1 MKLLPDFVRKAFV
14 RAEGSHRGPFYGQGE
29 LGGWHQFDP
38 LGDGWQRNIELPNPQ
53 QVPAVYACVMAISR
67 SISQCYPIH
76 VKSKDGVIEHVHT
89 SAAYRVM
96 RNPNSY
102 QSGPEFFLNLMATAL
117 FEGEAFAIATRNDRS
132 EISGLHILPKGA
144 CAPLV
149 DDETKEIFYSIG
161 SSPLAP
167 GGQEYVAPA
176 RDVLHLKFHTP
187 RHPLVGESP
196 IKAAALATGINV
208 SLSKSQAAFFNQM
221 NRPSGVLST
230 DLQLNAQQMHQL
242 RAAFNEQSK
251 MWAQGGIPILGNG
264 LKFQPLS
271 VSSQDAQL
279 VQAQRMSTEEICR
292 VFGVP
297 PPLIGDLSHAT
308 LNNTETLISHFLS
321 MSLGSYLETLE
332 RSLDRLFGL
341 PNNEYVELDTT
352 ALLRTNF
359 EERVNGLTKAVQGG
373 LMTIDE
379 ARAKEGLSPVA
390 GGNQVFLQRQMTSID
405 LLSQLQEAELA
416 GKAKELTE
424 AIPEPVAREET
435 DTDSN
440 AKEADPEITKSLVVS
455 MMAYKRKQA

>member
-1 MKLLPDFVRKAFV
+1 MAMLDRIKGLF
-14 RAEGSHRGPFYGQGE
+14 RAEGSHRGPFYGTDST

-38 LGDGWQRNIELPNPQ
+38 LGDGWQRNMDLPNCEARH
-53 QVPAVYACVMAISR
+53 VPAVYACVMAISR
-67 SISQCYPIH
+67 SISQCYP
-76 VKSKDGVIEHVHT
+76 EHVREVNNVPKHIKT
-89 SAAYRVM
+89 SAAYRVL

-102 QSGPEFFLNLMATAL
+102 QSGPEFLLNLMSTAL
-117 FEGEAFAIATRNDRS
+117 FEGEAFAVVTRNNRA
-132 EISGLHILPKGA
+132 EIDTIHLLPKGA
-144 CAPLV
+144 CSPLI
-149 DDETKEIFYSIG
+149 DDETREIFYSVG

-167 GGQEYVAPA
+167 GGQDFIAPA

-208 SLSKSQAAFFNQM
+208 ALSKSQQSFFAQM
-221 NRPSGVLST
+221 SRPSGVLTT
-230 DLQLNAQQMHQL
+230 DLSLNAQQMQQL

-251 MWAQGGIPILGNG
+251 AWAQGGIPILGNG
-264 LKFQPLS
+264 LKFQPLA

-279 VQAQRMSTEEICR
+279 VQAQRMSVEEICR

-308 LNNTETLISHFLS
+308 LNNAETLISHFLS

-341 PNNEYVELDTT
+341 TNNEYIELDTS

-373 LMTIDE
+373 LMSIDE
-379 ARAKEGLSPVA
+379 ARSKEGLPPVA
-390 GGNQVFLQRQMTSID
+390 GGDKVFLQRQMTSID
-405 LLSQLQEAELA
+405 LLSQLQESELA
-416 GKAKELTE
+416 AKN
-424 AIPEPVAREET
+424 EPVPAPEVVPVE
-435 DTDSN
+435 DAN
-440 AKEADPEITKSLVVS
+440 PEVAKALVVS
-455 MMAYKRKQA
+455 MFDYKRKQVQ